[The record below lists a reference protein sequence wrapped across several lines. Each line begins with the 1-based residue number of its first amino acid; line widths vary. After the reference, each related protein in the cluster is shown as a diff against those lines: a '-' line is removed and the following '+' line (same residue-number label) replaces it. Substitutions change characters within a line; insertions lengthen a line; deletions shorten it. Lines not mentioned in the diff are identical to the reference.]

1 MSLTDRW
8 IWCQYTPGAGGK
20 MLCSM
25 LQLSTKVH
33 EWENNL
39 RENWQ
44 RFVDSKIRISALT
57 HMKDEPHWPY
67 NLSWYTRQLP
77 FSRGDDLSIQE
88 ADRLFKEKNQA
99 CEDYYLTMHWN
110 KPYFPEWFTGQ
121 VVSIINDKDA
131 ITFLK
136 KRRDAIFYQ
145 WDGDVVLLKRFIPA
159 HISNGKLVS
168 KFRDQ
173 PQTEKIFKD
182 KEEFYKEEFYEHP
195 EVFHFFENNNDPK
208 VKLNI
213 NLSNFWS
220 RSGSAIAKEINEV
233 FDLDIDLEKAN
244 YLVDQWVINNQQ
256 YL

>member
-44 RFVDSKIRISALT
+44 KFVDSKIRISALT

-77 FSRGDDLSIQE
+77 FSRGDDLTMKE
-88 ADRLFKEKNQA
+88 VENLFNKNNRTYG
-99 CEDYYLTMHWN
+99 DYYLTMHWN
-110 KPYFPEWFTGQ
+110 KPYFPKWFTGQ
-121 VVSIINDKDA
+121 VVSIINDRDA

-136 KRRDAIFYQ
+136 KRRDAISKAIKN
-145 WDGDVVLLKRFIPA
+145 GDK
-159 HISNGKLVS
+159 
-168 KFRDQ
+168 
-173 PQTEKIFKD
+173 
-182 KEEFYKEEFYEHP
+182 
-195 EVFHFFENNNDPK
+195 
-208 VKLNI
+208 
-213 NLSNFWS
+213 
-220 RSGSAIAKEINEV
+220 
-233 FDLDIDLEKAN
+233 
-244 YLVDQWVINNQQ
+244 
-256 YL
+256 